1 MAGRGNNGGDG
12 LAAARHL
19 GRERCAVH
27 LLAEPHPER
36 APDAALQLRVLR
48 AAGWSVLVGEAP
60 DLAEDLLS
68 VADLE
73 RVVVKSVAGTP
84 VYLSQVAEVQIG
96 GEIRRGLATM
106 DGKGETVAGM
116 ILSEVPPGFWLGWS
130 LGGLVATRAALQ
142 APERVDALV
151 TMASTPCFVRR
162 PGWQSAMLPELL
174 DTFSAELE
182 QDYARTLGR
191 FLALQVRGSEQ
202 ASVVLGELRN
212 ILLAHGE
219 PNAQALATGL
229 AILRDT
235 DLRDTMRAL
244 RMRLLMIMGERDT
257 LVPVNAGRETLALCG
272 DAQLEVIDGAGHA
285 PFLAAPERVAERID
299 RFLGES
305 VGTAVR

>member
-1 MAGRGNNGGDG
+1 MSLFVQCRGSG
-12 LAAARHL
+12 
-19 GRERCAVH
+19 
-27 LLAEPHPER
+27 
-36 APDAALQLRVLR
+36 
-48 AAGWSVLVGEAP
+48 P
-60 DLAEDLLS
+60 DLVLIHGWGLHGGIWNALLPRLEARYRISCVDLPGHGRS
-68 VADLE
+68 E
-73 RVVVKSVAGTP
+73 W
-84 VYLSQVAEVQIG
+84 
-96 GEIRRGLATM
+96 RGQQTLDDWVDAVLAT
-106 DGKGETVAGM
+106 
-116 ILSEVPPGFWLGWS
+116 VPDRAVWLGWS
-130 LGGLVATRAALQ
+130 LGGLVATRAALR

-174 DTFSAELE
+174 DTFSIELE

-212 ILLAHGE
+212 VLLAHGE

-235 DLRDTMRAL
+235 DLRDTLRAL
-244 RMRLLMIMGERDT
+244 RMRLLTIMGERDT

-285 PFLAAPERVAERID
+285 PFLAAPETVVARID
-299 RFLGES
+299 QFLGETVTS
-305 VGTAVR
+305 GAG